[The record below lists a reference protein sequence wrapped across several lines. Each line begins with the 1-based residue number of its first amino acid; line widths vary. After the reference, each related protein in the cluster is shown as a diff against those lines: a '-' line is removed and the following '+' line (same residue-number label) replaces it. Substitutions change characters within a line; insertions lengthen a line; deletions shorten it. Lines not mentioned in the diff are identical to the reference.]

1 MLNLKLFGNIRIR
14 ISSFNIKHRF
24 CSSTSEATVNSTET
38 PSTTEIAE
46 NTKTSRHPRG
56 RRHIKQNV
64 HIAVDLMKKLSWAKF
79 DETVEIAINLGVD
92 PRKSNQIVKVLK
104 DYE

>member
-1 MLNLKLFGNIRIR
+1 MLNLKLFNGIRIR
-14 ISSFNIKHRF
+14 ILSRNTNHRF
-24 CSSTSEATVNSTET
+24 CSSTSEALVSSAET
-38 PSTTEIAE
+38 PSSSEIAE
-46 NTKTSRHPRG
+46 NTKISRHPRG